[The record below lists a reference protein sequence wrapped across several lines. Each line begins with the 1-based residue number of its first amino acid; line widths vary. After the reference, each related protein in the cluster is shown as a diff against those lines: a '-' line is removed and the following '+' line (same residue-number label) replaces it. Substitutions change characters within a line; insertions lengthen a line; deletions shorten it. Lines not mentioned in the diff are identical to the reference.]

1 MASEKSSSQSS
12 PDKVSSSS
20 DSEKLSQQKTEAIEE
35 SPLAEQNQ
43 IIREAQENLI
53 KLQEKI
59 QENVEEENAFDTE
72 TSVIIEPVV
81 NDSSNDEV
89 QLTAEKARLD
99 TIDSK
104 RSKISTDVRV
114 VTRSCGG
121 STDLNRSINDFK
133 DDSMA
138 SLDDSQPV
146 IQTRNIVQN
155 LISEV
160 AINNLKPEKQNST
173 REVKSQAEVEPGR
186 DSDST
191 GHFFES
197 KRRADKSMSA
207 IEERTEKSQSSSNCI
222 TKSLETA
229 NFEAAAAYQSI
240 ESSQKTIPQVCA
252 FDVDQPSVEKI
263 LHNGSESLLKDISQ
277 NNV

>member
-1 MASEKSSSQSS
+1 
-12 PDKVSSSS
+12 
-20 DSEKLSQQKTEAIEE
+20 
-35 SPLAEQNQ
+35 
-43 IIREAQENLI
+43 
-53 KLQEKI
+53 
-59 QENVEEENAFDTE
+59 
-72 TSVIIEPVV
+72 
-81 NDSSNDEV
+81 
-89 QLTAEKARLD
+89 
-99 TIDSK
+99 
-104 RSKISTDVRV
+104 
-114 VTRSCGG
+114 
-121 STDLNRSINDFK
+121 
-133 DDSMA
+133 MA

-146 IQTRNIVQN
+146 IPTRHIVQN

-173 REVKSQAEVEPGR
+173 REVKSQAEAEPGR

-252 FDVDQPSVEKI
+252 FDVDQPSTEKI
-263 LHNGSESLLKDISQ
+263 LHNGSESLIKDISQ
-277 NNV
+277 NNVSAQVLARKAARQQTQMTQSSLELFSYEEEQSQKISVMEIENQIACVLEPSSIMEKDSTELEAIVVANASAQQDMLAEPRLDLAAGTPNFQGDCA

>member
-1 MASEKSSSQSS
+1 M
-12 PDKVSSSS
+12 
-20 DSEKLSQQKTEAIEE
+20 
-35 SPLAEQNQ
+35 
-43 IIREAQENLI
+43 
-53 KLQEKI
+53 QEKI
-59 QENVEEENAFDTE
+59 QEKVEEENAFDTE
-72 TSVIIEPVV
+72 TSVIIDPVA

-104 RSKISTDVRV
+104 KSKISTDVRV

-160 AINNLKPEKQNST
+160 AINNLKPEK
-173 REVKSQAEVEPGR
+173 
-186 DSDST
+186 
-191 GHFFES
+191 
-197 KRRADKSMSA
+197 
-207 IEERTEKSQSSSNCI
+207 
-222 TKSLETA
+222 
-229 NFEAAAAYQSI
+229 
-240 ESSQKTIPQVCA
+240 
-252 FDVDQPSVEKI
+252 
-263 LHNGSESLLKDISQ
+263 
-277 NNV
+277 